1 MEFLIGVVLA
11 LVVGIS
17 TTLIGMDRD
26 RALYPTTLI
35 VIAVLYDLFA
45 VMGGSTQA
53 LVAESAFGAIFI
65 VMAVAGFKKTLWFA
79 VAGLALHGVFDLVH
93 PHVVNNPGVP
103 VWWPMFCL
111 AYDVAAAAYL
121 AWLLWRDRIRSS
133 AG

>member
-1 MEFLIGVVLA
+1 MEFLIGAVLA
-11 LVVGIS
+11 VVVGIS

-45 VMGGSTQA
+45 VMGGSTNA
-53 LVAESAFGAIFI
+53 LVIESAFGVFFIGLAI
-65 VMAVAGFKKTLWFA
+65 AGFKKTLWFA
-79 VAGLALHGVFDLVH
+79 VAGLALHGVFDFVH

-103 VWWPMFCL
+103 IWWPMFCL

-133 AG
+133 PG

>member
-1 MEFLIGVVLA
+1 MEFLIGAVLA
-11 LVVGIS
+11 VVVGIS

-45 VMGGSTQA
+45 VMGGSVQA
-53 LVAESAFGAIFI
+53 LVAESVFGAVFI
-65 VMAVAGFKKTLWFA
+65 GLAIAGFKKTLWFA

-121 AWLLWRDRIRSS
+121 AWLLWRGRIHSS
-133 AG
+133 TS